1 MRFPTIHRQA
11 RNDRGRGGLDQ
22 GDIGLALSAI
32 MIAGVIDSF
41 AVRRIERHIVKM
53 PPAPGLGE
61 TGFEHP

>member
-1 MRFPTIHRQA
+1 MTWQYAAVFPVPPMGFPTIHRQA

-41 AVRRIERHIVKM
+41 AVRRIEREM
-53 PPAPGLGE
+53 NQ
-61 TGFEHP
+61 